1 MADISYIKKYC
12 NISPV
17 VTIYDD
23 KLEESREQAIDL
35 LTIAGASTDETN
47 SIVRAYIAGYC
58 RLNNYAEPSE
68 QWRKAE
74 NARLQSL
81 LETIYFGGLS

>member
-1 MADISYIKKYC
+1 MADIGYIKKYC

-23 KLEESREQAIDL
+23 KLEEFREQAIDL
-35 LTIAGASTDETN
+35 LKVAGCSTDETK

-58 RLNNYAEPSE
+58 RMNNFTEPTEHWLRAEKE
-68 QWRKAE
+68 
-74 NARLQSL
+74 RLQSL
-81 LETIYFGGLS
+81 LETIYFGGLT

>member
-1 MADISYIKKYC
+1 MADIAYIKKYC

-17 VTIYDD
+17 VTVYDD
-23 KLEESREQAIDL
+23 KLSEFREQAIDL
-35 LTIAGASTDETN
+35 LTVAGASTDETK

-74 NARLQSL
+74 TARLQSL

>member
-23 KLEESREQAIDL
+23 KLEEFREQAIDL
-35 LTIAGASTDETN
+35 LEVAGCSTDETKP
-47 SIVRAYIAGYC
+47 IVRAYIAGYC
-58 RLNNYAEPSE
+58 RLNNYTEPSE

-81 LETIYFGGLS
+81 LETIYFGGLT

>member
-1 MADISYIKKYC
+1 MADNSYIKKYC
-12 NISPV
+12 NISPL

-23 KLEESREQAIDL
+23 KLEEFREQAIDL
-35 LTIAGASTDETN
+35 LEVAGCSTDETK
-47 SIVRAYIAGYC
+47 SIVRAYIAGFC
-58 RLNNYAEPSE
+58 RLNNYTEPSE
-68 QWRKAE
+68 QWLKAE